1 MLKNCVEENLPFSP
15 PITSK
20 CPTKVCILFQKSPKA
35 QWNFFQKVK
44 TRKPLTNPE
53 VTAPETTENPLV
65 VEKYKIAGRIAN
77 KALAAVRAASIEGA
91 KLFDLCQLG
100 DKIIVDELRSA
111 ASAKISK
118 GIAFPTCVNP
128 GSIPAHLSPVS
139 AEDESNLTLAQGDVV
154 NVMLG
159 AQVDGYPAV
168 VAETFVIGESE
179 ETPITGPKADLLH
192 AAWNASEAAIRTLQ
206 QKGKK
211 SGHVTA
217 IVDKVAAD
225 FGTTAVQS
233 MMSHNHE
240 KNVLYGPKEIILN
253 PAKEHKNQTES
264 HDFSQYDV
272 WGLDILVSTSE
283 DGKVTNSKHK
293 TTLFKLTGNSYAL
306 RLKSSHLALKE
317 FKDKVKGPFPAN
329 IRQFD
334 DPRKV
339 RVGLI
344 ECTNHQVVLPYDVM
358 EGKPQDSIAQFFTT
372 VTIGPKGLV
381 KYTSPTFNEKLYK
394 TDKKVEDAEIA
405 ALIATPLPETQKK
418 KKKPAKKSA

>member
-1 MLKNCVEENLPFSP
+1 M
-15 PITSK
+15 
-20 CPTKVCILFQKSPKA
+20 
-35 QWNFFQKVK
+35 
-44 TRKPLTNPE
+44 
-53 VTAPETTENPLV
+53 
-65 VEKYKIAGRIAN
+65 
-77 KALAAVRAASIEGA
+77 
-91 KLFDLCQLG
+91 CQLG
-100 DKIIVDELRSA
+100 DKTIEDEIRAA
-111 ASAKISK
+111 ASAKLAK
-118 GIAFPTCVNP
+118 GVAFPTCVNP
-128 GSIPAHLSPVS
+128 NNIPAHLSPAS
-139 AEDESNLTLAQGDVV
+139 ADDESNLKLAEGDVV

-159 AQVDGYPAV
+159 AQVDGFPAV
-168 VAETFVIGESE
+168 VAETFVVGESE
-179 ETPITGPKADLLH
+179 ETPITGAKADLLH

-211 SGHVTA
+211 SGHVTT

-240 KNVLYGPKEIILN
+240 KDVLYGPKEIILN

-272 WGLDILVSTSE
+272 WGLDILISTSA
-283 DGKVTNSKHK
+283 DGKVTQSKHK

-317 FKDKVKGPFPAN
+317 FKNKVSGRFPAN
-329 IRQFD
+329 IRIFD
-334 DPRKV
+334 EPRRV

-358 EGKPQDSIAQFFTT
+358 EAKPQDSIAQFFTT
-372 VTIGPKGLV
+372 VAIGPNGVV

-394 TDKKVEDAEIA
+394 TDKKVQDAEIA
-405 ALIATPLPETQKK
+405 QLIATPLPETQKK
-418 KKKPAKKSA
+418 KKKASKNKA